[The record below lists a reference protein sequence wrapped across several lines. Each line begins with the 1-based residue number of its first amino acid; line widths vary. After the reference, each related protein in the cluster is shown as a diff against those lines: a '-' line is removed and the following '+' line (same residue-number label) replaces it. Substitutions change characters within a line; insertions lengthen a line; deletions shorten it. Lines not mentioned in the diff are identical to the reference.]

1 MMKKTA
7 SLSIA
12 VLMVSSVVTYNCW
25 ANELIDRI
33 RMMRSKARVQ
43 AYVDEGR
50 QQVETGAYIR
60 AIRVLTEA
68 LNRGASSE
76 AYEYR
81 ARAYEALGNMDSA
94 LKDLN
99 RVIDSKPSDP
109 KGYVTRADA
118 ESSMK
123 YYDKAISDYNHAIEL
138 DPFLVDAYL
147 GRSVVYAAIEQYE
160 LSIRDLELALKI
172 DQHNPEALY
181 NMGIVCMV
189 ADMPKAGRDYIGRT
203 LAGNI
208 NPTDRER
215 LVSILATAPQRSDYE
230 DKKGGIDGVLT
241 DLAKQERRNMLA
253 TNKNLATP
261 VPEGVNA
268 DQTRLPYAKKSV
280 KGADTRQ
287 FLAKIGKQD
296 FSGSSSGV
304 YMGMQWNATFS
315 FSGKKVKGTLKIV
328 TPSGKKETHYGYG
341 TFDNGAVEASDNMG
355 FRFSGRVSDD
365 LKLMGTMT
373 TADGHSVSVDIP
385 LDY

>member
-1 MMKKTA
+1 MMKKTV

-68 LNRGASSE
+68 LKRGASSE

-241 DLAKQERRNMLA
+241 DLAKQERRNMSD

-280 KGADTRQ
+280 KEADTRKL
-287 FLAKIGKQD
+287 LAKIGKQD

-304 YMGMQWNATFS
+304 YMGMRWNATFS

-328 TPSGKKETHYGYG
+328 TPSGKRETHYGYG